1 VDEDR
6 AKRLEELIESFVKD
20 NKWDDREIQEALI
33 IVARN
38 HIWKQGLIARIKFW
52 ANLIGA
58 IGVIGGLL
66 LMLTNLL
73 GVEVTKP

>member
-1 VDEDR
+1 MNEDR
-6 AKRLEELIESFVKD
+6 AKRLEDLIEGFVRD

-33 IVARN
+33 TVARN

-66 LMLTNLL
+66 LMFANFL
-73 GVEVTKP
+73 GVEVTKS

>member
-1 VDEDR
+1 MNEDR
-6 AKRLEELIESFVKD
+6 AKRLEELIEGFVKD

-33 IVARN
+33 TVARN
-38 HIWKQGLIARIKFW
+38 HIWKQGLVARIKFW

-66 LMLTNLL
+66 LMFTNLL
-73 GVEVTKP
+73 GIEVTKP